1 MKIVV
6 LDGYVLN
13 PGDMSWTG
21 FDKFGEIIVY
31 DRTPNEKIIERIG
44 DAEAVL
50 TNKTPLRRETLE
62 KLSNLK
68 YIGVLATGFNVVDI
82 DAATKN
88 GITVTNI
95 PGYSTDAV
103 AQMVMAL
110 LLELCHHTGDHS
122 KEVKAGAWSASKD
135 FAFWHYPLVELKE
148 KTIGIIG
155 FGKIGKAVAGLAKA
169 FGMNILYNSRTR
181 KEYAKESDA
190 IYTDLNSLI
199 EQSDVIS
206 LNCPLT
212 DETRNLINKETLA
225 KMKKSSFL
233 INTARGPIV
242 NENDLAEAL
251 NTDVIAGAA
260 VDVLSREPAD
270 KENPLLNAK
279 NCIITPHI
287 AWATK
292 EARERLMAI
301 AIENVKAYIERNP
314 QNLVN

>member
-6 LDGYVLN
+6 LDGYALN
-13 PGDMSWTG
+13 PGDMSWMG
-21 FDKFGEIIVY
+21 FDKFGEVIVY
-31 DRTPNEKIIERIG
+31 DRTPKNKIIERIG

-50 TNKTPLRRETLE
+50 TNKTPMYLETLE
-62 KLSNLK
+62 KLHNLK
-68 YIGVLATGFNVVDI
+68 YIGVLATGFNIVDF

-88 GITVTNI
+88 GIAVTNI

-103 AQMVMAL
+103 AQMVIAL
-110 LLELCHHTGDHS
+110 LLELCHHAGDHS
-122 KEVKAGAWSASKD
+122 REVKAGAWSASKD
-135 FAFWHYPLVELKE
+135 FTFWNYPLVELKG

-155 FGKIGKAVAGLAKA
+155 FGQIGKAVARLAKA
-169 FGMNILYNSRTR
+169 FGMKILYNSRTQ
-181 KEYAKESDA
+181 KEHAKDLDA
-190 IYTDLNSLI
+190 IYTDLESLI

-212 DETRNLINKETLA
+212 DETRNLINKETLV
-225 KMKKSSFL
+225 KMKNSAFL

-251 NTDVIAGAA
+251 NANTIAGAA
-260 VDVLSREPAD
+260 VDVLSKEPAD
-270 KENPLLNAK
+270 KKNPLLSAK

-292 EARERLMAI
+292 EARERLMTI
-301 AIENVKAYIERNP
+301 AIENMKAYIEGEPR
-314 QNLVN
+314 NLVI

>member
-1 MKIVV
+1 M
-6 LDGYVLN
+6 
-13 PGDMSWTG
+13 
-21 FDKFGEIIVY
+21 
-31 DRTPNEKIIERIG
+31 
-44 DAEAVL
+44 
-50 TNKTPLRRETLE
+50 
-62 KLSNLK
+62 K
-68 YIGVLATGFNVVDI
+68 YIGVLATGYNVVDI
-82 DAATKN
+82 DVAKKN

-110 LLELCHHTGDHS
+110 LLELCHHAGEHNR
-122 KEVKAGAWSASKD
+122 EVKDGAWSASKD
-135 FAFWHYPLVELKE
+135 FVFWSFPLVELKE

-155 FGKIGKAVAGLAKA
+155 FGQIGRAVAGLAKA

-212 DETRNLINKETLA
+212 DETRNLINKETLE

-301 AIENVKAYIERNP
+301 AIENVKAYIEGNP
-314 QNLVN
+314 QNLVT

>member
-6 LDGYVLN
+6 LDGYALN
-13 PGDMSWTG
+13 PGDMSWMG
-21 FDKFGEIIVY
+21 FDKFGEVIVY
-31 DRTPNEKIIERIG
+31 DRTPKNKIIERIG

-50 TNKTPLRRETLE
+50 TNKTPMYLETLE
-62 KLSNLK
+62 KLNNLK

-88 GITVTNI
+88 GISVTNI

-110 LLELCHHTGDHS
+110 TLELCHHTGDHS
-122 KEVKAGAWSASKD
+122 REVKAGAWSASKD
-135 FAFWHYPLVELKE
+135 FTFWNYPLVELKG
-148 KTIGIIG
+148 KSIGIIG
-155 FGKIGKAVAGLAKA
+155 FGQIGRAVARLAKA
-169 FGMNILYNSRTR
+169 FGMNILYNSRTK

-190 IYTDLNSLI
+190 IYTDLDSLI

-212 DETRNLINKETLA
+212 DETRNLINKETLE
-225 KMKKSSFL
+225 KMKNSAFL
-233 INTARGPIV
+233 INTARGPVV

-251 NTDVIAGAA
+251 NANIIAGAA
-260 VDVLSREPAD
+260 VDVLSKEPAD
-270 KENPLLNAK
+270 KKNPLLSAK

-301 AIENVKAYIERNP
+301 AIENVKAYIEGEPR
-314 QNLVN
+314 NLVT